1 MIDVGIALA
10 FHILGV
16 VWWIGGLAF
25 VTCVLLPILRS
36 GKMGNIQDGFHFI
49 ENRFAPQVKV
59 AVIVV
64 GITGLYMLYRFN
76 AWSWL
81 TNPHTWWIPAMLL
94 YWAWFVLMLFV
105 LGPAGLLKK
114 IMKGSGGQEEKAWQR
129 LHRVHGV
136 LLVIGLIIIF
146 GVLSGRYGLFA

>member
-16 VWWIGGLAF
+16 AWWIGGLAF

-36 GKMGNIQDGFHFI
+36 GTMGNIQDGFHLI
-49 ENRFAPQVKV
+49 ESRFAPQVKV

-64 GITGLYMLYRFN
+64 GVTGLYMLYRFN

-81 TNPHTWWIPAMLL
+81 LNPHTWWIPAMLL